1 MNSGVPGLSI
11 HRYRSLLSKDN
22 TPFVMSSS
30 AGPVRRLWNF
40 LVRQDEAQ
48 DVFIK
53 AIFGKKTDSS
63 SKHASQQYDS
73 VDNGKKNI
81 DLKRYSIV

>member
-1 MNSGVPGLSI
+1 MFLCSGCFSNSGVPGLSI
-11 HRYRSLLSKDN
+11 HRYRTLLSKDN
-22 TPFVMSSS
+22 TPFSASFA

-53 AIFGKKTDSS
+53 AIFGKKNDNNFRNPFETHDL
-63 SKHASQQYDS
+63 
-73 VDNGKKNI
+73 VDNGKN
-81 DLKRYSIV
+81 